1 MHDPWLER
9 LSDSIDGAL
18 DEQTERELR
27 RHIAGCSDC
36 RTAEAELRAVL
47 EAARSAPDREPA
59 RDLWPG
65 IEAAIRGSTGVI
77 DLAARRP
84 RTSRRFSFSM
94 PQLAAAAVVL
104 MAISGGGVW
113 LLRGAAG
120 STAAESGTVVQAA
133 GDVGRNVRMVDLR
146 PEPQYTGDIAAL
158 EAALEANRDRLD
170 PATIDVIERSLESI
184 DRAIEEAR
192 AALDADPGNP
202 YLHRQLDNTMRKKV
216 DVLRLATRVQ
226 RAES

>member
-1 MHDPWLER
+1 
-9 LSDSIDGAL
+9 
-18 DEQTERELR
+18 
-27 RHIAGCSDC
+27 
-36 RTAEAELRAVL
+36 
-47 EAARSAPDREPA
+47 
-59 RDLWPG
+59 
-65 IEAAIRGSTGVI
+65 
-77 DLAARRP
+77 
-84 RTSRRFSFSM
+84 
-94 PQLAAAAVVL
+94 
-104 MAISGGGVW
+104 
-113 LLRGAAG
+113 
-120 STAAESGTVVQAA
+120 AESGTVVQAA

-184 DRAIEEAR
+184 DRAIEDAR